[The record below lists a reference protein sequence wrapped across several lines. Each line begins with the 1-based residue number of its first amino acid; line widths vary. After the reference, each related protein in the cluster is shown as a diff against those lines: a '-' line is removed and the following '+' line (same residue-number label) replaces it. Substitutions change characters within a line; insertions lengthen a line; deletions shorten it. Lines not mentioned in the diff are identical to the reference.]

1 MPKYELTLREYLTG
15 GELADLRECLEGKKD
30 LVLDCPGVWDKLY
43 EYYLPD
49 MPYGTAKARTG
60 DPVTFVIEMANAAV
74 VSGWEK

>member
-15 GELADLRECLEGKKD
+15 KEYDDLVACVKGEKD
-30 LVLDCPGVWDKLY
+30 LMLECDELWEKMY

-60 DPVTFVIEMANAAV
+60 DPVDFIIDRAGMAL
-74 VSGWEK
+74 GIGYEK